1 MTGELA
7 VIERLEDTAAVTAIV
22 EDRIYDVELPQST
35 DYPAIVVQVI
45 NDPKSYHLRGPN
57 AHSRTRVQVDCYVS
71 KDPITDDD
79 DPGATLTTL
88 EQAID
93 ESLSGQVFTV
103 GGSPGGEVTG
113 VLRVDR
119 RKPPPSA
126 DELRLL
132 RVMQDYVVWW
142 KPV

>member
-7 VIERLEDTAAVTAIV
+7 VIERLEDTAAVTDIV
-22 EDRIYDVELPQST
+22 EDRIYELFLPQSFT
-35 DYPAIVVQVI
+35 APAIVVQVV
-45 NDPKSYHLRGPN
+45 NDPKSYHLRGPD

-71 KDPITDDD
+71 EVPLTDDD
-79 DPGATLTTL
+79 DPGATLMTL

-119 RKPPPSA
+119 RKMRDP